1 MNLSE
6 KTLHLLVEAM
16 NLINFELKTG
26 RKLEIEIS
34 TPFYEPKDFVRK
46 QKIFINGDPVGTV
59 TEEIDPFV

>member
-6 KTLHLLVEAM
+6 KTLHLLVETM

-34 TPFYEPKDFVRK
+34 TPFYEPTDFVRK
-46 QKIFINGDPVGTV
+46 RKVFINGSPVGTV
-59 TEEIDPFV
+59 AEEIDPFI